1 MLHVCALFRVDP
13 VRVFTPSNVSV
24 SLAAKDRITARQL
37 QRRRPDDHAGHAR
50 VLACQLPKGC
60 VRRLLAG
67 NVLLFGSH
75 IRRFCQHLDRVPER
89 RRCVYALLCCEEA
102 SVQLNP
108 NCRVFGRHVLR

>member
-1 MLHVCALFRVDP
+1 MRRYGVGTISLTISRVHVFSP
-13 VRVFTPSNVSV
+13 PQTPSV

-89 RRCVYALLCCEEA
+89 RRCVYALTL
-102 SVQLNP
+102 L
-108 NCRVFGRHVLR
+108 